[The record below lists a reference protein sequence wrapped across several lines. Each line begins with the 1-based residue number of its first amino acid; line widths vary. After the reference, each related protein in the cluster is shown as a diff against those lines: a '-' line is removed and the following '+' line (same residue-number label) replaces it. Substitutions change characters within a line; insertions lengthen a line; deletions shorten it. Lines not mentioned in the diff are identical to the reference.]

1 MLRRAALPLLKP
13 RLFQPA
19 IVRQAFPHA
28 QLRYYKRYPD
38 PAKPYR
44 VPGSSDASSS
54 REKNPLR
61 KVPEPGFNSTPRKE
75 QERPTDEAQFGE
87 DPARDLDDVSESVS
101 QASRRSI
108 KRNGGQAADSLNEQT
123 GSEEMLDEPQQPL
136 PDLTRGIPSTLDAEL
151 SQARAKQSASSS
163 SASLN
168 ITEDPSEETNAPGG
182 RRPGDDIP
190 RTEYISSSDR
200 KKNAVFR
207 YMYLV
212 LGLGAV
218 GYAVYL
224 GRNWDTEEEAKA
236 HAEAPSGW
244 GFGLFFNRVKARLG
258 STMSYYRDPVTT
270 KLLPDEDPDPNLRY
284 PFTLVVSL
292 EDMLIHSEWTREK
305 GWRVAKRPGVD
316 YFLRYLG
323 SYYEIVLFTSQ
334 PMAMTDQILRKLD
347 PYSTI
352 RWPLFREATLYK
364 DGGYVK
370 DLSYLNRDLKKVL
383 IIDTDPHHVKHQP
396 ENAIVLPKWNG
407 DPNDQTLI
415 QLIPFLEYLATM
427 GFDDVREV
435 LKSFEGTYIP
445 AEFAKREKLLR
456 EKFEAQLAEKKKK
469 PKKSIGGLGSLFGV
483 SKSPSDSAG
492 SSDDGSL
499 EGKMVWDR
507 IREQG
512 QKNYMEFERKIKE
525 EGEKWLAERDAEE
538 KRMQEE
544 AMKSAMGGWLG
555 GWVGGGK
562 KPAESGVEEKKS

>member
-13 RLFQPA
+13 RQFQPV
-19 IVRQAFPHA
+19 IVRQAFPQA
-28 QLRYYKRYPD
+28 QVRCYKRYPD
-38 PAKPYR
+38 PGKPYR
-44 VPGSSDASSS
+44 TPDSSEASPY
-54 REKNPLR
+54 REKDSLR
-61 KVPEPGFNSTPRKE
+61 KVPDPSFNSTPAKE
-75 QERPTDEAQFGE
+75 QQQPADEAQFGE

-101 QASRRSI
+101 QASRRSV
-108 KRNGGQAADSLNEQT
+108 KRDGRQAVDSLNEQT
-123 GSEEMLDEPQQPL
+123 GSGEVLDEPQQPL

-151 SQARAKQSASSS
+151 SQARAKQSATSSS
-163 SASLN
+163 SSLN
-168 ITEDPSEETNAPGG
+168 ITEDPSEETYTPGG
-182 RRPGDDIP
+182 RRPGDDTP

-207 YMYLV
+207 YMYIV

-224 GRNWDTEEEAKA
+224 GRNWDTEDEAKA
-236 HAEAPSGW
+236 HADTPSGW

-352 RWPLFREATLYK
+352 RWPLFREATVYK

-370 DLSYLNRDLKKVL
+370 VGCPWSQAVTLLTSHRISHISIETSRKSSSSTPIRTMSSTSRKMPSCFLNGMVIRMIRRSSNSYPSLSTWLPWDL
-383 IIDTDPHHVKHQP
+383 
-396 ENAIVLPKWNG
+396 
-407 DPNDQTLI
+407 
-415 QLIPFLEYLATM
+415 M
-427 GFDDVREV
+427 
-435 LKSFEGTYIP
+435 TY
-445 AEFAKREKLLR
+445 EKC
-456 EKFEAQLAEKKKK
+456 
-469 PKKSIGGLGSLFGV
+469 
-483 SKSPSDSAG
+483 
-492 SSDDGSL
+492 
-499 EGKMVWDR
+499 
-507 IREQG
+507 
-512 QKNYMEFERKIKE
+512 
-525 EGEKWLAERDAEE
+525 
-538 KRMQEE
+538 
-544 AMKSAMGGWLG
+544 
-555 GWVGGGK
+555 
-562 KPAESGVEEKKS
+562 

>member
-13 RLFQPA
+13 RQFQSA
-19 IVRQAFPHA
+19 VVRQSLPQL
-28 QLRYYKRYPD
+28 QLRSYSRHPNPSQGYQ
-38 PAKPYR
+38 
-44 VPGSSDASSS
+44 VPSSS
-54 REKNPLR
+54 EKPSPKAKASLR
-61 KVPEPGFNSTPRKE
+61 DVPSPSTNFTPRKE
-75 QERPTDEAQFGE
+75 DQPQPEETTFGQ
-87 DPARDLDDVSESVS
+87 DPARDLDDVSESVN
-101 QASRRSI
+101 QAGQRSVREDD
-108 KRNGGQAADSLNEQT
+108 KQSVNPEV
-123 GSEEMLDEPQQPL
+123 EEVAEEPQQPL

-151 SQARAKQSASSS
+151 NQALRAKQKASSS
-163 SASLN
+163 SSSLN
-168 ITEDPSEETNAPGG
+168 ITEEPSEEVPSPGG
-182 RRPGDDIP
+182 QRPGDDIP

-207 YMYLV
+207 YMYIV
-212 LGLGAV
+212 LGLGAI
-218 GYAVYL
+218 GYSVYL
-224 GRNWDTEEEAKA
+224 GRNWDTPEEEKA
-236 HAEAPSGW
+236 HEDAPSGW
-244 GFGLFFNRVKARLG
+244 GFGLFFNRVRARLG
-258 STMSYYRDPVTT
+258 STMSYYRDPVTR

-383 IIDTDPHHVKHQP
+383 IMDTDPHHVKHQP
-396 ENAIVLPKWNG
+396 ENAILLPKWTG

-415 QLIPFLEYLATM
+415 QMIPFLEYVATM
-427 GFDDVREV
+427 GFDDAREV
-435 LKSFEGTYIP
+435 LKSFEGKYIP

-456 EKFEAQLAEKKKK
+456 EKFEAAQAEKRKK
-469 PKKSIGGLGSLFGV
+469 PKKSIGGIGAMLGL
-483 SKSPSDSAG
+483 SKPPADAAE
-492 SSDDGSL
+492 DGSL

-525 EGEKWLAERDAEE
+525 EGEKWLAEREAEE

-544 AMKSAMGGWLG
+544 AMKSAMGGWFG
-555 GWVGGGK
+555 SFVGGGK
-562 KPAESGVEEKKS
+562 KATEDPPAVEEKQS

>member
-1 MLRRAALPLLKP
+1 MLRRAVLPLLKP
-13 RLFQPA
+13 RQFQSA
-19 IVRQAFPHA
+19 VVRQAFPQI
-28 QLRYYKRYPD
+28 QLRSYKRYPD
-38 PAKPYR
+38 QGKPYR
-44 VPGSSDASSS
+44 IPDSPERPSPQ
-54 REKNPLR
+54 EKDSLR
-61 KVPEPGFNSTPRKE
+61 KVPVSSSNFPPREKH
-75 QERPTDEAQFGE
+75 QQPTEEAHFGE
-87 DPARDLDDVSESVS
+87 DPARDLDDVSESVN
-101 QASRRSI
+101 QASRRSV
-108 KRNGGQAADSLNEQT
+108 KRDGAQTANTLNEQT
-123 GSEEMLDEPQQPL
+123 GSEEVLEEPQQPL

-163 SASLN
+163 SSSLN
-168 ITEDPSEETNAPGG
+168 ITEDPSEATSAPGG
-182 RRPGDDIP
+182 RRPGGDDIP

-218 GYAVYL
+218 GYSVYL

-236 HAEAPSGW
+236 HADAPSGW

-370 DLSYLNRDLKKVL
+370 VMN
-383 IIDTDPHHVKHQP
+383 T
-396 ENAIVLPKWNG
+396 
-407 DPNDQTLI
+407 
-415 QLIPFLEYLATM
+415 PF
-427 GFDDVREV
+427 
-435 LKSFEGTYIP
+435 
-445 AEFAKREKLLR
+445 
-456 EKFEAQLAEKKKK
+456 
-469 PKKSIGGLGSLFGV
+469 
-483 SKSPSDSAG
+483 SKG
-492 SSDDGSL
+492 
-499 EGKMVWDR
+499 
-507 IREQG
+507 
-512 QKNYMEFERKIKE
+512 
-525 EGEKWLAERDAEE
+525 
-538 KRMQEE
+538 
-544 AMKSAMGGWLG
+544 
-555 GWVGGGK
+555 
-562 KPAESGVEEKKS
+562 